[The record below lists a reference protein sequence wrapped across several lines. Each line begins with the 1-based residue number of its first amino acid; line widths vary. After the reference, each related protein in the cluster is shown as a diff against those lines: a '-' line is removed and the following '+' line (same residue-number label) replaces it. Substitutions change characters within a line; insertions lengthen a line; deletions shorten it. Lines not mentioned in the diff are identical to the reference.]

1 MKKYL
6 TSVVLSLLS
15 VAAFAQASSEK
26 SINSINSG
34 MPNRIS
40 MNVTVAKQTQGAT
53 FGEKVNAGLHAAG
66 SALANGASLTPGP
79 TGITGGAVAGIVVAS
94 VKAAPVQP
102 IPEQATAADEHRT
115 YTGGRKNEEIN
126 ATPAAPEAKGINQ
139 AGIKKN
145 STEAVSPG
153 QPIGGIVVKG
163 GKSQ

>member
-6 TSVVLSLLS
+6 TSVVLTLIS
-15 VAAFAQASSEK
+15 AATFAQASSEK
-26 SINSINSG
+26 SINQINNG

-53 FGEKVNAGLHAAG
+53 FGEKVNAGLHSAG
-66 SALANGASLTPGP
+66 SAVASGASLASAPGNP
-79 TGITGGAVAGIVVAS
+79 IGGIIVKGAITGIVVA
-94 VKAAPVQP
+94 PP
-102 IPEQATAADEHRT
+102 QAVADEHRT

-126 ATPAAPEAKGINQ
+126 STPAAKGINE

-145 STEAVSPG
+145 SAEAVSPG

-163 GKSQ
+163 GISQ